1 VTASPRLPEGWVE
14 HAFDQV
20 ASTNDLAREMAL
32 AGAASGQVVV
42 ANEQTRGRGRYG
54 RAWASPPGN
63 LYASV
68 MLRPGCAAADAP
80 QLSLLAGLALA
91 EALEQLGPPG
101 LGVTLKWPNDVL
113 LGDAKVAGIL
123 LESAAAPDGRAA
135 WVIVG
140 TGVNLVWCPDDVPYP
155 ATTLAR
161 EGFAATL
168 TPAHLLAA
176 YLTALDGWLARWRE
190 QGFPAVREAWRGRS
204 FGLGTLVR
212 LRLEHEEVAGR
223 FVGLGAGGAL
233 LLELADGRRRE
244 ITTGDV
250 FWGGS

>member
-1 VTASPRLPEGWVE
+1 VTEPQRLPPGWVE
-14 HAFDQV
+14 HAYQRV
-20 ASTNDLAREMAL
+20 GSTNDLARELAL

-42 ANEQTRGRGRYG
+42 AVEQSRGRGRYG

-68 MLRPGCAAADAP
+68 MLRPGCPAAETP
-80 QLSLLAGLALA
+80 QLSLVAGLALA
-91 EALEQLGPPG
+91 EALERLGPPG
-101 LGVTLKWPNDVL
+101 LAITLKWPNDVL
-113 LGDAKVAGIL
+113 LRDAKVAGIL
-123 LESAAAPDGRAA
+123 LESASAPDGRAA
-135 WVIVG
+135 WVVIG
-140 TGVNLVWCPDDVPYP
+140 TGVNLVWCPDEVAYP

-161 EGFAATL
+161 EGFASSL
-168 TPAHLLAA
+168 TPSELLAA
-176 YLTALDGWLARWRE
+176 YLVALDGWLARWGE
-190 QGFPAVREAWRGRS
+190 QGFAVVRDAWRARS

-223 FVGLGAGGAL
+223 FVGLGDSGAL
-233 LLELADGRRRE
+233 LLELADGHRRE

>member
-1 VTASPRLPEGWVE
+1 MTTSSRLPQGWVE
-14 HAFDQV
+14 HAYERV
-20 ASTNDLAREMAL
+20 ASTNDLARDLAL

-42 ANEQTRGRGRYG
+42 AVEQTRGRGRYG

-68 MLRPGCAAADAP
+68 MLRPRCPAADTP
-80 QLSLLAGLALA
+80 QLSLVAGLALA
-91 EALEQLGPPG
+91 EALERLGPPG
-101 LGVTLKWPNDVL
+101 LAITLKWPNDVL

-123 LESAAAPDGRAA
+123 LESASAPDGRAT
-135 WVIVG
+135 WVIIG
-140 TGVNLVWCPDDVPYP
+140 TGVNLVWCPDDVAYP

-161 EGFAATL
+161 EGFATTL
-168 TPAHLLAA
+168 TPSDLLVA
-176 YLTALDGWLARWRE
+176 YLAALDGWLTRWRE
-190 QGFPAVREAWRGRS
+190 DGFAVVREAWRGRS
-204 FGLGTLVR
+204 FGLGTVVR

-223 FVGLGAGGAL
+223 FVGLGDGGAL

-250 FWGGS
+250 VWGGS